1 MATNQSS
8 PGVVIQER
16 DLTTVSTIP
25 TANVGVIAA
34 PFTKGPVEEIVEIT
48 SERQLAERFGEPNES
63 NYEYWFSA
71 AQFLS
76 YGGLLKTIRVNSS
89 SLKNSVDTGTAP
101 LVKNLQDYETNIETA
116 SNNFTWVA
124 RTPGD
129 TGNSIG
135 IFVTDAG
142 ADQVVVVPAPGSGNE
157 HEFVADAAVSAA
169 SGAAG
174 KVFKYSI
181 VLTIDDIVGSFTPG
195 STTTISISGSNETI
209 NVLAYDAAN
218 KKLEIGLP
226 SGGVT
231 GIIADNQVITQGTN
245 TCKVNVTIERKLLVA
260 LNKDS
265 IEFAAADVVQD
276 TNSTNI
282 TVSSVRDEYTEREYL
297 PGVKW
302 INVAPRPGTSLYAN
316 GVGGHRDE
324 MHIILIDI
332 DGGITGTV
340 VALLE
345 RYIDVSK
352 ASDAKTSVGET
363 NYYAEVIKQKSEFIF
378 WAEHEGTLFAATAS
392 ASDGGSWARQVQ
404 ASLGKWA
411 DTSKSWNTGLII
423 QKPKKSP
430 SSASAVL

>member
-89 SLKNSVDTGTAP
+89 SLKNAVDTGTAP
-101 LVKNLQDYETNIETA
+101 LVKNLQDYETSIEEA

-181 VLTIDDIVGSFTPG
+181 ILTIDDVVGTFVPG
-195 STTTISISGSNETI
+195 TSTTISIGGSNETV
-209 NVLAYDAAN
+209 NVLGYDA
-218 KKLEIGLP
+218 G
-226 SGGVT
+226 
-231 GIIADNQVITQGTN
+231 NQ
-245 TCKVNVTIERKLLVA
+245 K
-260 LNKDS
+260 
-265 IEFAAADVVQD
+265 
-276 TNSTNI
+276 
-282 TVSSVRDEYTEREYL
+282 
-297 PGVKW
+297 
-302 INVAPRPGTSLYAN
+302 
-316 GVGGHRDE
+316 
-324 MHIILIDI
+324 
-332 DGGITGTV
+332 
-340 VALLE
+340 
-345 RYIDVSK
+345 
-352 ASDAKTSVGET
+352 
-363 NYYAEVIKQKSEFIF
+363 
-378 WAEHEGTLFAATAS
+378 
-392 ASDGGSWARQVQ
+392 
-404 ASLGKWA
+404 
-411 DTSKSWNTGLII
+411 
-423 QKPKKSP
+423 
-430 SSASAVL
+430 